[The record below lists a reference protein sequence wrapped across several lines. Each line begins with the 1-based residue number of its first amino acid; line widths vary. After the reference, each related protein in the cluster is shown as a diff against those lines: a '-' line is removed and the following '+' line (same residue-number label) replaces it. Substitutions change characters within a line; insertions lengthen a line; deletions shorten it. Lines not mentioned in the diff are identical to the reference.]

1 MTEEFFE
8 LKGLVDEEVLDDF
21 MESLYETLEL
31 IEHDL
36 SVLELSP
43 DNEET
48 IHKVFRS
55 LHTLKGNARMALLE
69 PFSDFMHALEEA
81 FSDVR
86 ARRTRFNLE
95 LKELFLLSLDQFRLS
110 AERMVQMNN
119 IETAPIHK
127 LVDALLQ
134 VNQTPPEALPAY
146 LKTLLQ
152 SLGGK
157 LSEHIGASA
166 KVVTLHSMSGRK
178 AYAPEGKENNKDL
191 LFFSQLS
198 RLIDGKSPFWENRT
212 EQILDNASLI
222 NEELEHLVAPSDL
235 AAAVYLH
242 DVGMMFISD
251 YVLNKED
258 RLNALEEKLIRKH
271 PNLSYEWVVR
281 MSGWEKAA
289 DIVLHHH
296 ERVDGKGYPKGL
308 LGADICLGAKIIAVA
323 DTFFSITNER
333 ADRTYKR
340 SLVRAIKEINA
351 YVGAQFDEKVVDA
364 FNEVVRQKLV
374 QLKE

>member
-134 VNQTPPEALPAY
+134 VNQTPPEALPAR
-146 LKTLLQ
+146 
-152 SLGGK
+152 
-157 LSEHIGASA
+157 HI
-166 KVVTLHSMSGRK
+166 R
-178 AYAPEGKENNKDL
+178 
-191 LFFSQLS
+191 
-198 RLIDGKSPFWENRT
+198 
-212 EQILDNASLI
+212 
-222 NEELEHLVAPSDL
+222 
-235 AAAVYLH
+235 
-242 DVGMMFISD
+242 
-251 YVLNKED
+251 
-258 RLNALEEKLIRKH
+258 
-271 PNLSYEWVVR
+271 
-281 MSGWEKAA
+281 
-289 DIVLHHH
+289 
-296 ERVDGKGYPKGL
+296 
-308 LGADICLGAKIIAVA
+308 
-323 DTFFSITNER
+323 R
-333 ADRTYKR
+333 AW
-340 SLVRAIKEINA
+340 
-351 YVGAQFDEKVVDA
+351 
-364 FNEVVRQKLV
+364 
-374 QLKE
+374 